1 MIARTLG
8 PADHAFVSA
17 LSAQSLMILHDPRE
31 EALYVDI
38 ANRMLGRLSGNKP
51 AQLQRLVLE
60 FASFRMAMP
69 NPQMRSSAQFHLDCA
84 LHDFHRWRMAM
95 AVSAADAQLAEKR
108 DI

>member
-1 MIARTLG
+1 MIARSLG

-38 ANRMLGRLSGNKP
+38 ASRMLPKLSGVKP
-51 AQLQRLVLE
+51 PALQRLVLQ
-60 FASFRMAMP
+60 FVAYRTAMP

-108 DI
+108 DT